1 MGAEGAALVDV
12 QKPKPASELEG
23 RFIGDLY
30 GSCVF
35 PDRIREEAVVHAFH
49 ARSVSPRQAVVS
61 AEVEVSRGEP
71 VALRFDTL
79 GIRHGEIERV
89 FKGGFVVRFPDTEA
103 VDETLTRSIDWLK
116 LKSRGKIA
124 ERRRHKRVLPREGTA
139 KLVLGADQVVTCTI
153 QDMSQSG
160 AAILC
165 DDVPAIGRLVAVGSV
180 PGRVVRHFDGG
191 FGMQFIEVQSL
202 ETVEALMT
210 LRNAAEKSL
219 AARRLTAT
227 AKRLG

>member
-1 MGAEGAALVDV
+1 LVDV
-12 QKPKPASELEG
+12 QKTKPASELEG

-35 PDRIREEAVVHAFH
+35 PSRTKDEAVVHAFH
-49 ARSVSPRQAVVS
+49 ARSVSTRQAVVS
-61 AEVEVSRGEP
+61 ADVDVSRGEP

-89 FKGGFVVRFPDTEA
+89 FKGGFVVRFPEAEA
-103 VDETLTRSIDWLK
+103 VDDTLTKSIDWLK

-124 ERRRHKRVLPREGTA
+124 ERRRHKRVLPREGAA
-139 KLVLGADQVVTCTI
+139 KLVLGTDHIVGCTI

-160 AAILC
+160 AAVLC

-180 PGRVVRHFDGG
+180 PGRVVRHFPGG
-191 FGMQFIEVQSL
+191 FGMQFVETQSL

-219 AARRLTAT
+219 AARRLTQT
-227 AKRLG
+227 VKRLG